1 MATLNI
7 NGRRVT
13 VDDGFLQMSPEDQEA
28 TVEEIAASLPAQQA
42 PAEEAPKGRHLSYEE
57 GLKELEKEDLG
68 ATSGRVGS
76 GLTGM
81 LEGVPIL
88 GPMLLGGTQRGA
100 AALTSAIEGS
110 DYDENVKEAQRISQ
124 AAKEKHPR
132 VNFAG
137 QLAGNVGSMAAGGST
152 AMGAR
157 ALGITGR
164 SLGTRAGASLAS
176 SALISGADTAARGGD
191 AKEVVGSAVIG
202 GGIGGAIPFVGAGLR
217 RLGQAA
223 GEHIAPFINAVRNP
237 AQEAERRVGAAM
249 TRDVTANPTMVLN
262 QADEAVARANNI
274 PLVNADRGGETTR
287 ALARSVANQ
296 SPEARAI
303 IENTASDRFG
313 AQSQRAMNFIR
324 RLTGGN
330 ADDLAFQENLRQ
342 AARNTNAPAYTAAY
356 RDPAAQQVF
365 TPRIQQL
372 MQSPTFRRAV
382 DMVPRK
388 SADRGA
394 VSGAREIPN
403 PFTQNSQGQYVL
415 RQRAD
420 GTLVSPNLEFWDHVQ
435 RNLRSFS
442 GKAARAGDNTTASEI
457 TALRQALNGEL
468 DTAVPAFQTARQGAA
483 GFFGADDAIDAGR
496 NFANS
501 PRALPE
507 SQRAW
512 QRFNP
517 AERQAFATGYA
528 SELIDK
534 IRASPDRTNVISSVF
549 RNQASRE
556 SMQMVFGPQRMRQIE
571 AYVRVEDLADRL
583 RGSMGNSTTARQLVE
598 LGLGAGAGYAYT
610 GDISGGITGALLA
623 RGTRMVGQR
632 ADARVME
639 NVARL
644 LSQDNPGALQSAVQM
659 AARNPAYMQ
668 ALDRLA
674 NALAIPAR
682 AGALA
687 TAQ

>member
-7 NGRRVT
+7 NGHRVT
-13 VDDGFLQMSPEDQEA
+13 VDDGFLQMTPEQQSA
-28 TVEEIAASLPAQQA
+28 TVDEIAASLPAGKPEEK
-42 PAEEAPKGRHLSYEE
+42 PAAGRHFSYEE

-68 ATSGRVGS
+68 ATSGRVGA

-81 LEGVPIL
+81 LEGVPVL

-110 DYDENVKEAQRISQ
+110 DYGENVKEAQRISE

-132 VNFAG
+132 INLAG
-137 QLAGNVGSMAAGGST
+137 QVAGNVATMAAGGST
-152 AMGAR
+152 ALGAR

-164 SLGTRAGASLAS
+164 NLGTRALASGAS
-176 SALISGADTAARGGD
+176 SAVISGADTAARGGD
-191 AKEVVGSAVIG
+191 AKEIAGSTVIG
-202 GGIGGAIPFVGAGLR
+202 GGIGGAVPIVGAGLR

-223 GEHIAPFINAVRNP
+223 GEQIAPFINAVRNP
-237 AQEAERRVGAAM
+237 AQEAERRVGAAL
-249 TRDVTANPTMVLN
+249 TRDVTANPTMILN
-262 QADEAVARANNI
+262 QADEAAARANNI

-313 AQSQRAMNFIR
+313 AQSQRAMNFVR

-342 AARNTNAPAYTAAY
+342 AARATNAPAYRAAY
-356 RDPAAQQVF
+356 QDPAAQQVF
-365 TPRIQQL
+365 SPRIQQL

-382 DMVPRK
+382 DRVPAK

-394 VSGAREIPN
+394 VSGARELGN
-403 PFTQNSQGQYVL
+403 PFSQNSQGQYVL

-420 GTLVSPNLEFWDHVQ
+420 GTLIAPSLEFWDHVQ
-435 RNLRSFS
+435 RNLRTFS
-442 GKAARAGDNTTASEI
+442 DKAARAGDNTTASEI

-483 GFFGADDAIDAGR
+483 GFFGADDAVDAGR

-501 PRALPE
+501 PRGIPE
-507 SQRAW
+507 AQRAW
-512 QRFNP
+512 RGFNP
-517 AERQAFATGYA
+517 TERQAFATGYA

-534 IRASPDRTNVISSVF
+534 IRASPDRTNVISTIF

-556 SMQMVFGPQRMRQIE
+556 SMEMVFGPQRMRQIE

-639 NVARL
+639 NIARL
-644 LSQDNPGALQSAVQM
+644 LSQDNPGALRNAVQL
-659 AARNPAYMQ
+659 AARNPSYMQ

-674 NALAIPAR
+674 
-682 AGALA
+682 GALA
-687 TAQ
+687 VPARSGALVTAQ